1 MLKVENLCLSFE
13 GLKAVNDVTLHV
25 EKGSVTAL
33 IGPNGA
39 GKTTTFNLI
48 AGFYK
53 PDSGKVILDGEDIT
67 GLRSFKICE
76 KGIGR
81 TYQVIKLFGGMSV
94 LDNILVGMHSRMKHG
109 FWANVFRTKKSVM
122 EEKAAHQKAMDLLE
136 NDDIEIGEEESN
148 SILAVKK
155 GSDIVLLDFEDIFMI
170 RVEDKQTK
178 VFTEDNDYLVKK
190 PLYQIEENLDSNFVR
205 VSKATIVNLRKIKRV
220 APSLKGMMFIELKN
234 GLKDNISRKY
244 LSDFKDAL
252 DL

>member
-1 MLKVENLCLSFE
+1 MKVDLFISRDIEEPYAEIHS
-13 GLKAVNDVTLHV
+13 
-25 EKGSVTAL
+25 
-33 IGPNGA
+33 
-39 GKTTTFNLI
+39 
-48 AGFYK
+48 
-53 PDSGKVILDGEDIT
+53 DSLT
-67 GLRSFKICE
+67 S
-76 KGIGR
+76 
-81 TYQVIKLFGGMSV
+81 
-94 LDNILVGMHSRMKHG
+94 NI
-109 FWANVFRTKKSVM
+109 
-122 EEKAAHQKAMDLLE
+122 QKAMDLLE

-178 VFTEDNDYLVKK
+178 VFTEDKDYLVKK

-205 VSKATIVNLRKIKRV
+205 VSKTTIVNLRKIKRV